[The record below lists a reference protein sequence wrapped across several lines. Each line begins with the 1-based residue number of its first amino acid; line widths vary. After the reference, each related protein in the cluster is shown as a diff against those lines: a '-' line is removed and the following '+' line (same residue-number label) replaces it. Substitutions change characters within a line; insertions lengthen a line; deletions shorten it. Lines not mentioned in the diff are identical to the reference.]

1 MANPWLR
8 ILLVD
13 EDHSTRMNI
22 EKNLASLGYHR
33 VAPLS
38 SLRELLTIIDSA
50 LCTFDLLII
59 NEAILKRAGP
69 ILDQGIRGYPD
80 IRHSLIYQRASL
92 HFSPFVDYST
102 SAMNF
107 TLSGPPDRDAISQIM
122 AFIDKPANISTALKT
137 PA

>member
-38 SLRELLTIIDSA
+38 SLHELLVIIDSA

-59 NEAILKRAGP
+59 NEAVLKRAGP

-80 IRHSLIYQRASL
+80 IRHSLIYQDASL
-92 HFSPFVDYST
+92 HFSPFVDCSM

-107 TLSGPPDRDAISQIM
+107 TLSGPPDRASINQVM
-122 AFIDKPANISTALKT
+122 NFIDKPACLRTTAKA

>member
-13 EDHSTRMNI
+13 DDHSRRMNI

-38 SLRELLTIIDSA
+38 SLHDLLVIIDSE
-50 LCTFDLLII
+50 LGTFDLLII
-59 NEAILKRAGP
+59 NEALLSGAGSV
-69 ILDQGIRGYPD
+69 LAQGRGGYPD
-80 IRHSLIYQRASL
+80 IRHSLIYRSDHLNGSPGVEFSL
-92 HFSPFVDYST
+92 

-107 TLSGPPDRDAISQIM
+107 TLPGTPDREAIRQVM
-122 AFIDKPANISTALKT
+122 GLIDKPALIKTAIKT